1 MNMIRSA
8 AERPGDTGFQS
19 SAAVL
24 RQPLVIVACD
34 APDTVDQLKTVC
46 EFFEVAVEVLS
57 DRGELM
63 QLLRDHRPMAMIGD
77 VDGKCQDG
85 FHAMKIVAS
94 YDRDLP
100 VMLLTGG
107 DPVSMGA
114 ADAVQETWG
123 LTMVSRST
131 SSPLAGQLADFL
143 FTAGRRAGCM
153 RLVQV

>member
-8 AERPGDTGFQS
+8 ERPGDPGFQS
-19 SAAVL
+19 SGAVL
-24 RQPLVIVACD
+24 RQPLVIIACD
-34 APDTVDQLKTVC
+34 AAETVDQLKTVC
-46 EFFEVAVEVLS
+46 GFFEVAVEVLS
-57 DRGELM
+57 DHNDLM
-63 QLLRDHRPMAMIGD
+63 QSLREHHPMALIGE
-77 VDGKCQDG
+77 VDGKRQDG
-85 FHAMKIVAS
+85 FHAMKLVAN

>member
-8 AERPGDTGFQS
+8 DRSGDTGFRS
-19 SAAVL
+19 NGAVF
-24 RQPLVIVACD
+24 RHPLVIIACD
-34 APDTVDQLKTVC
+34 APETIHQLKSVC
-46 EFFEVAVEVLS
+46 GFFEVAAEVLP
-57 DRGELM
+57 DREDLM
-63 QLLRDHRPMAMIGD
+63 HALRERRPMAIISD
-77 VDGKCQDG
+77 IDGKCQDG
-85 FHAMKIVAS
+85 FHTMKIVAN

-107 DPVSMGA
+107 DPISMGA

-131 SSPLAGQLADFL
+131 NSPLAGQLADFL